1 MSTAEHLK
9 TVIESF
15 TALVEG
21 HFRLFKL
28 ELAEDAR
35 VVGVQVGKI
44 VAFVPLLLV
53 GYALLCVALALLLQ
67 RWLPADA
74 AFLIVGLL
82 NVVGGALGI
91 ALAAKSLSRRP
102 FLEGTRREVVA
113 TSAAVSHA
121 VNDRPITVQVT
132 NG

>member
-1 MSTAEHLK
+1 MSTADHLR
-9 TVIESF
+9 TVVESF

-28 ELAEDAR
+28 ELAEDAK

-44 VAFVPLLLV
+44 VAFVPLIIV
-53 GYALLCVALALLLQ
+53 GYAFLCAALAMFLQ
-67 RWLPADA
+67 RWLAADVSY
-74 AFLIVGLL
+74 LIVGGL

-91 ALAAKSLSRRP
+91 LLAAKTLQKRQL
-102 FLEGTRREVVA
+102 LEGTRREARA
-113 TSAAVSHA
+113 TTAAITHA
-121 VNDRPITVQVT
+121 VTDPAITVQVT